1 MQWPKW
7 MLHWYRHI
15 AIVLG
20 LIDNWKTR
28 YPGQYLMLSWYQV
41 SPSTTVSR
49 RPSRRPSIV
58 ALPTGRWSRRSS
70 LAGNEFLKMED
81 EVRFLHFCS
90 THFVWDSYQVRECSY
105 IMWPFFGGLRI
116 QHSTP
121 PISQELAQCVP
132 WFCPCDARD
141 GNCHAGFSANDWQ
154 WLFQIS
160 RSRNLWASPYQFS
173 DAFQKHSFP
182 MINLTFKGNR
192 VINGYA
198 ANYVS
203 KNMMP
208 LISIFTAF
216 SFSIC
221 SKNVSNILTHNQMS
235 NTKL

>member
-1 MQWPKW
+1 M
-7 MLHWYRHI
+7 
-15 AIVLG
+15 
-20 LIDNWKTR
+20 
-28 YPGQYLMLSWYQV
+28 QV

-105 IMWPFFGGLRI
+105 IMWPFLEDCQFNI
-116 QHSTP
+116 QPLLFLKILPNVSPDFAYVMLGMAIVMLVSP
-121 PISQELAQCVP
+121 PMIDS
-132 WFCPCDARD
+132 D
-141 GNCHAGFSANDWQ
+141 S
-154 WLFQIS
+154 S

-235 NTKL
+235 NTKW